1 MRQDE
6 KNLKRCLNG
15 FISIF
20 VCVPRVLKG
29 HGVYETAEWGKTS
42 TSVLRGRLLELTLK
56 SLKRDLSVSFC
67 RKKLR
72 IPAFP
77 PLARPTASKALAH
90 PTCTRTKHA

>member
-29 HGVYETAEWGKTS
+29 HRVYETAEWGKTPNK
-42 TSVLRGRLLELTLK
+42 SVLRGRLLELTLK
-56 SLKRDLSVSFC
+56 KSCLSNVIF
-67 RKKLR
+67 RLFAEKN
-72 IPAFP
+72 
-77 PLARPTASKALAH
+77 
-90 PTCTRTKHA
+90 